1 MNLRELPAF
10 VRYLTAF
17 FNPATRPEQH
27 SQVGALLEAI
37 CVGFY
42 PTFSRSFLNERNAKI
57 NCCFVV
63 KISKTIAYGGITA
76 TNAFLPDTNSHYFP
90 LKLMLFRFSFRAKRL
105 AIAGL

>member
-1 MNLRELPAF
+1 MNLRVLPAF

-17 FNPATRPEQH
+17 FKPATRQEQH

-42 PTFSRSFLNERNAKI
+42 PTFSISFLNERNAKI

-63 KISKTIAYGGITA
+63 KISKTVAYGGITA
-76 TNAFLPDTNSHYFP
+76 TFLPDTNSHYFP